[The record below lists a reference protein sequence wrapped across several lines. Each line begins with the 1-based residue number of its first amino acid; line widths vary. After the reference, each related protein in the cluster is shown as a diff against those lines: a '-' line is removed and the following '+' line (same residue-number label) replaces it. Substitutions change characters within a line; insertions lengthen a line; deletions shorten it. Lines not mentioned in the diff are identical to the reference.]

1 MKHKRLAHIL
11 GFLALFLLVGQ
22 NAFAVQSHGGSE
34 GLVSHQIGH
43 FLFVIGMTYL
53 LARIYSLKLRRGG
66 WFEFKLFL
74 WLLLLWNVI
83 TFSGHWMDEYVAAE
97 NFVRVNGSLV
107 YFVIESPM
115 DLVYYLSRLDHLVLV
130 PSFMFLLLALRKWS
144 LPQ

>member
-1 MKHKRLAHIL
+1 MKHKQLPHVIGL
-11 GFLALFLLVGQ
+11 LALFLLVGQ

-53 LARIYSLKLRRGG
+53 LARIYSLKLHGGG

-74 WLLLLWNVI
+74 WLLLLWNI
-83 TFSGHWMDEYVAAE
+83 LTFSGHWLDEYVAAE
-97 NFVRVNGSLV
+97 SFVRVNGALA
-107 YFVIESPM
+107 YFVIENLM
-115 DLVYYLSRLDHLVLV
+115 DLVYYLSRLDHLLLV

-144 LPQ
+144 TSQ